1 VVNILVFIL
10 GCFIDFF
17 EIAFIVIPILM
28 PVAEKILPGMF
39 PPGTPVDAI
48 MVWFGV
54 VLAMNLQTS
63 FLTPP
68 FGFALFYLRSVA
80 AKADYKDRITGENI
94 PAVTTAQIYKGSIAF
109 ICLQVIM
116 VAAVIA
122 FPGMVTDGIGNAV
135 QIDADKAL
143 ESMGMPAR
151 EAPAPMP
158 GMDAGASAPGAAAP
172 SATENNEDPMKAL
185 LESVNKDATKK

>member
-1 VVNILVFIL
+1 
-10 GCFIDFF
+10 
-17 EIAFIVIPILM
+17 
-28 PVAEKILPGMF
+28 
-39 PPGTPVDAI
+39 
-48 MVWFGV
+48 
-54 VLAMNLQTS
+54 
-63 FLTPP
+63 
-68 FGFALFYLRSVA
+68 
-80 AKADYKDRITGENI
+80 
-94 PAVTTAQIYKGSIAF
+94 VTTAQIYKGSIAF